1 MVERKKKENILSCLV
16 LFKSCS
22 IKSRHHCHYVSF
34 VSGKKNYSLE
44 SKNYR
49 PAKEEKTKPM
59 KTSLKRI
66 VFENTL
72 AKTKPKK
79 SSQI

>member
-1 MVERKKKENILSCLV
+1 LSLE
-16 LFKSCS
+16 
-22 IKSRHHCHYVSF
+22 
-34 VSGKKNYSLE
+34 KNYSLE
-44 SKNYR
+44 SKNR
-49 PAKEEKTKPM
+49 PAKEKTKPM

-79 SSQI
+79 SSQMKFATQLLHKNRIFALYYPFMKFITIPLSYETFFR